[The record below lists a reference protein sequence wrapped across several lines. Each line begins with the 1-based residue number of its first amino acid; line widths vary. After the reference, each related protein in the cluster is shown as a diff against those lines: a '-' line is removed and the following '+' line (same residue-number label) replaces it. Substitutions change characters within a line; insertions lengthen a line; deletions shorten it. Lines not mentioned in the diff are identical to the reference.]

1 MSGEDLLVME
11 NFSMVEAG
19 VYRSAF
25 PRSKNVAF
33 LARLGLKS
41 VVSLV
46 PEDYPDKLLEHYK
59 RLGIVLIPMGID
71 GNKWPFKAIDMPKFR
86 EALAAVLRPEHRPC
100 LVHCNKGKHRTG
112 CLIASLR
119 LVRGWGLSP
128 AFAEYL
134 TFSGARERLEDQIFI
149 EVFLKC
155 VLVCACMILD
165 VCVQIGDECERNTFQ
180 PILTL
185 TLTLNAP
192 HPSIDVL
199 PKHKAV
205 RGSHGAVIGGG
216 GRQAG
221 AGGTSGGGGPPSHG
235 LTVSGVCGRAC

>member
-1 MSGEDLLVME
+1 MSGAEELLVME
-11 NFSMVEAG
+11 NFSMVEPG

-59 RLGIVLIPMGID
+59 RLGIRLIPMGID

-86 EALAAVLRPEHRPC
+86 EALAALLRPEHRPC

-134 TFSGARERLEDQIFI
+134 TFSGARGRLEDQIFI
-149 EVFLKC
+149 EVLYLKC
-155 VLVCACMILD
+155 VCECVHACCM
-165 VCVQIGDECERNTFQ
+165 CVRFGYEYYAVVFATKY
-180 PILTL
+180 
-185 TLTLNAP
+185 
-192 HPSIDVL
+192 PSTN
-199 PKHKAV
+199 PY
-205 RGSHGAVIGGG
+205 
-216 GRQAG
+216 
-221 AGGTSGGGGPPSHG
+221 PCP
-235 LTVSGVCGRAC
+235 